1 MNKVSLE
8 LEMLRKLRLMERY
21 MAASWRRGQ
30 KSFIQ
35 VKVVEEENK
44 DQWAPWDHPVP
55 LALLERMVTMVQTA

>member
-1 MNKVSLE
+1 

-30 KSFIQ
+30 KSSTQ
-35 VKVVEEENK
+35 AKVEAEESK

-55 LALLERMVTMVQTA
+55 LALLERMVKMERMA